1 LPVVQRRAGGSS
13 RRLTNMGPIYGLRT
27 MVALAASLAPYLGK
41 GDVVALNGELGTGKT
56 TFARGL
62 INALAGPDE
71 VPSPTFT
78 LVQVY
83 EAPQAPLWHFD
94 LYRISAPEDA
104 YELGIEEALA
114 EGICLIEWPDRL
126 GKLLPRDWL
135 EVQLVFDAE
144 PDVRQVRLIG
154 HGSWAV
160 RLPVIT
166 EALEF
171 G

>member
-1 LPVVQRRAGGSS
+1 MPVAQNRTGGSP
-13 RRLTNMGPIYGLRT
+13 RRLTNIGPIYGPQT
-27 MVALAASLAPYLGK
+27 TATLAASLAPYLGK
-41 GDVVALNGELGTGKT
+41 GDVIALNGELGTGKT

-62 INALAGPDE
+62 INALASPDE

-83 EAPQAPLWHFD
+83 EAPLAPLWHFD
-94 LYRISAPEDA
+94 LYRINAPEDV

-126 GKLLPRDWL
+126 GKLLPRDRL
-135 EVQLVFDAE
+135 EVQLVFDVE
-144 PDVRQVRLIG
+144 PAVRQVCLIG
-154 HGSWAV
+154 HGAWAV
-160 RLPVIT
+160 RLPVLT